1 MRHTSQTLLIAAA
14 FVFAIFAP
22 GAVAQVTEPGAE
34 PILVGDGYTFTEG
47 PAADPTG
54 AVYFTDVRQNKIHK
68 WTPGATIPAAPNS
81 GVVVFIE
88 NTGGANGL
96 YFDAHANLI
105 GCAGNEGRL
114 ISIASDKTVT
124 PVIEKYQGKR
134 FNKPNDLWIDPR
146 GGIYFS
152 DPAYGNFEITQ
163 GGEHVYYLDPN
174 RKTVT
179 RVVDDFTR
187 PNGMIGTP
195 DGKTLYIADA
205 GASKIYRYTVNPGG
219 ALVNKTLFAE
229 RGSDGMTIDN
239 RGNIYLTNSGA
250 VWIYNAKGKLLQQ
263 ITLPKGPSNV
273 TFGGPNFKTLFITAR
288 DRVYTLA
295 MKTRGVRYP

>member
-1 MRHTSQTLLIAAA
+1 MHRITHFLAVILITVTYTLSAT
-14 FVFAIFAP
+14 
-22 GAVAQVTEPGAE
+22 AQVTAPGAE
-34 PILVGDGYTFTEG
+34 PVVVGEGYKFTEG
-47 PAADPTG
+47 PAADKTG
-54 AVYFTDVRQNKIHK
+54 AVYFTDIPNTRILK
-68 WTPGATIPAAPNS
+68 WTPPGAGAS
-81 GVVVFIE
+81 GVPTLFIE
-88 NTGGANGL
+88 NSGGCNGL

-105 GCAGNEGRL
+105 GCAGDEGRL
-114 ISIASDKTVT
+114 ISVAPDKTVSA
-124 PVIEKYQGKR
+124 VIEKYQGKR

-163 GGEHVYYLDPN
+163 GGEHVYYLAPN
-174 RKTVT
+174 RRQVT
-179 RVVDDFTR
+179 RVANDFTR

-205 GASKIYRYTVNPGG
+205 GAGKTYRYTVNPGG
-219 ALVNKTLFAE
+219 ELVDKTLFVE

-250 VWIYNAKGKLLQQ
+250 VWIYNAKGKLLQE
-263 ITLPKGPSNV
+263 IKLPKSPSNV
-273 TFGGPNFKTLFITAR
+273 TFGGADFKTLFITSR
-288 DRVYTLA
+288 DKVYTLA